1 MPKIKRLRLERVHYM
16 PKVLEPG
23 VLYASEEF
31 GAAAHLCACGCGAKI
46 RTPLGP
52 TEWRLEESTEGPSL
66 SPSVG
71 NWQQPCRSHY
81 WIWQGKIEW
90 HGGWTEEQ
98 VKAGRLR
105 EHQRRKAYFS
115 ERDKQRSTQSRSI
128 GQRVWDAIKNFFGS
142 R

>member
-1 MPKIKRLRLERVHYM
+1 MPKLERLRLERVHYM

-31 GAAAHLCACGCGAKI
+31 GTAAHLCACGCGAKI

-52 TEWRLEESTEGPSL
+52 TEWQLEETNDGPSL

-81 WIWQGKIEW
+81 WIWRGEIEW
-90 HGGWTEEQ
+90 YGDWTEGQ
-98 VKAGRLR
+98 VQAGRR
-105 EHQRRKAYFS
+105 SEHQRRKAYFA
-115 ERDKQRSTQSRSI
+115 ERAKQRHSQTLSL
-128 GQRVWDAIKNFFGS
+128 GQRIWNFIKNLI
-142 R
+142 RLR